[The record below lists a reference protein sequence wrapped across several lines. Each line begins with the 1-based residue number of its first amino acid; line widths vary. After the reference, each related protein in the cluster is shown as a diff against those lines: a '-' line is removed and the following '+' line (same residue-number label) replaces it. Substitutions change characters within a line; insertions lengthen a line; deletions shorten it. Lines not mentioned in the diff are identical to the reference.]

1 MQQRPAPLVSIV
13 KTGSAAS
20 DELKDVLDP
29 PLLRQLEDRR
39 VSGNDVVDGQSRN
52 GQEAARDELSSINRY
67 NQPRSLCRKLNN
79 NFCSEVS

>member
-20 DELKDVLDP
+20 DELKDVLDL
-29 PLLRQLEDRR
+29 PLFRQLEDRR
-39 VSGNDVVDGQSRN
+39 VSGNDVVDGQSWN
-52 GQEAARDELSSINRY
+52 GQEAARDELSSINGN
-67 NQPRSLCRKLNN
+67 NQPRSLCRELNN